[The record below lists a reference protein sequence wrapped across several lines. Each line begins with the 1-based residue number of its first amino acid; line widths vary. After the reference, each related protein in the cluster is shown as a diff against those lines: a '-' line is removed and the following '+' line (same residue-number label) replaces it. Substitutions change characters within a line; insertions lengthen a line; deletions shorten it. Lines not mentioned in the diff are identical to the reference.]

1 MKSVRALI
9 GMPTMLEESGLRTGR
24 VTRVCLDEHIHRLTG
39 VWVCG
44 KRGTLRFIPAREIVM
59 IGDIAVFVRNPGIKR
74 GEGLPMRIRRAFNS
88 AGLLVGAAVGAY
100 LNEETLEI
108 CALEVSFGFWED
120 IAHGRQLVRD
130 FAVRLPEGDV
140 TVIGEG
146 ETEDEVGTD

>member
-9 GMPTMLEESGLRTGR
+9 GMSAVCRESGLKIGR
-24 VTRVCLDEHIHRLTG
+24 VTRVLLDEQLRSVSG

-44 KRGTLRFIPAREIVM
+44 RRGSLRFIPAREMDM
-59 IGDIAVFVRNPGIKR
+59 IGDVAVFVRSGGGKR
-74 GEGLPMRIRRAFNS
+74 AEGVPMGIRRAFNS
-88 AGLLVGAAVGAY
+88 AGMLIGAAVGAY

-108 CALEVSFGFWED
+108 ISLEISLGFWED
-120 IAHGRQLVRD
+120 IARGRQLVRD